1 MREDDAVENRG
12 ESEKEKSPVERT
24 AEHLFAF
31 AIDREDVKWLMAR
44 LPEDAA
50 VKRTAVEYELP
61 ILKIIGVGWSINYF
75 LPDGPRRSELTEAF
89 WRAIAEFSRG
99 LSETTGLMIGREIDY
114 FEILK
119 QRLDTYVKALEAHP
133 EAKEPVAI
141 IGPEFARLCGNA
153 EDVFAIMTANR
164 MFVATVGAVKEYL
177 ESIKLR

>member
-1 MREDDAVENRG
+1 MT
-12 ESEKEKSPVERT
+12 EKEKSPVERT
-24 AEHLFAF
+24 AEHLLAF
-31 AIDREDVKWLMAR
+31 AIDREDVRWLMAR

-50 VKRTAVEYELP
+50 VERTAVEYELP

-75 LPDGPRRSELTEAF
+75 LPDGPQRSELTETF
-89 WRAIAEFSRG
+89 WRAVAEFSRG

-133 EAKEPVAI
+133 EAKEPVAV
-141 IGPEFARLCGNA
+141 IGPEFARLCGNV

-164 MFVATVGAVKEYL
+164 MFVATIGAVKEYL